1 MDYTIL
7 NTIKFPNQLKALSLD
22 ELNILCDEVRDC
34 IIDTVSK
41 NGGHLASN
49 LGTVELTVALHK
61 VFNSPEDAI
70 LFDVGHQSYTHK
82 LLTGRFDTFNTLRT
96 ENGISG
102 FTDPIETDHDAFI
115 SGHSSSAVS
124 AAYGIYKAK
133 RIKGEKGTSIA
144 VVGDGAMTGG
154 MVFEAIN
161 NIGTD
166 KAKFLIVLN
175 DNEMSISQNVGS
187 LARHLNKIRSK
198 SSYHT
203 FKDKL
208 ARFLNAIPLIG
219 KGLHKLLF
227 RSKTVI
233 KNAIYHSN
241 VFEGLGLN
249 YLGPVDGHNLKDVI
263 NLLEI
268 ATNQERPTIL
278 HVVTTKGKGYA
289 FAEKNAGK
297 YHGVAPFDKNEG
309 IKDVEKIDYSFIAG
323 DTLCS
328 LAERDENICAIT
340 AAMCEGTGLKEFANR
355 FPNRFFDVGI
365 AEEHAMTFAAG
376 LAKGGLKPYFAV
388 YSSFLQRAYDQI
400 VHDVSIG
407 KFPVRILVD
416 RAGLVG
422 EDGKTHQGV
431 FDISFLTSIPNMTV
445 YSPASFDELKGII
458 KSTVEINSP
467 VAIRYPRGKE
477 FSSDV
482 FKFTNNDFDVFTKE
496 SSTAIVTFGRLSY
509 FALEVSDEKM
519 VDFVKLNK
527 LCPFN
532 NDLLNKLSCYKKLFF
547 FEEGIKSGGIS
558 EQISCALYENGFEG
572 EIKINAID
580 NCFVTCA
587 TVESQLKKH
596 NLDKNAMLGVTK

>member
-1 MDYTIL
+1 MDYKIL
-7 NTIKFPNQLKALSLD
+7 NTIESPDQLKKLNFD
-22 ELNILCDEVRDC
+22 ELNILCDEARDC
-34 IIDTVSK
+34 IIGTVSK

-61 VFNSPEDAI
+61 VFNSPEDSI

-82 LLTGRFDTFNTLRT
+82 LLTGRFKNFNTLRT

-102 FTDPIETDHDAFI
+102 FTDPNESVYDSFI

-133 RIKGEKGTSIA
+133 RLKGEKGTAIA

-161 NIGTD
+161 NIGED

-198 SSYHT
+198 SSYHS
-203 FKDKL
+203 FKDGL
-208 ARFLNAIPLIG
+208 AHFLNKIPLIG

-249 YLGPVDGHNLKDVI
+249 YLGPVDGHNLKDVV
-263 NLLEI
+263 NLLNI
-268 ATNQERPTIL
+268 AKNQERPTIL
-278 HVVTTKGKGYA
+278 HVVTTKGKGYG
-289 FAEKNAGK
+289 FAEENPGK
-297 YHGVAPFDKNEG
+297 YHGVGPFDRSIGVQNFVK
-309 IKDVEKIDYSFIAG
+309 VDYSAVAG
-323 DTLCS
+323 EALCE
-328 LAERDENICAIT
+328 LAKNDENVCAIT
-340 AAMCEGTGLKEFANR
+340 AAMCEGTGLSNFALR
-355 FPNRFFDVGI
+355 YPNRFFDVGI
-365 AEEHAMTFAAG
+365 AEQHAMTFAAG

-400 VHDVSIG
+400 IHDVAIDNL
-407 KFPVRILVD
+407 PVKILVD

-422 EDGKTHQGV
+422 EDGKTHHGL
-431 FDISFLTSIPNMTV
+431 FDISFLTSVPNMTV
-445 YSPASFDELKGII
+445 YSPASYKELVGVLNKTA
-458 KSTVEINSP
+458 SFSSP

-477 FSSDV
+477 INSDTFDFSDR
-482 FKFTNNDFDVFTKE
+482 NFDVFGQENNK
-496 SSTAIVTFGRLSY
+496 AIVTFGRLSY
-509 FALEVSDEKM
+509 FAYEVYKETGIS
-519 VDFVKLNK
+519 FVKLNK
-527 LCPFN
+527 LSPVDN
-532 NDLLNKLSCYKKLFF
+532 ELLTELMKYKQIYF
-547 FEEGIKSGGIS
+547 FEEGIKAGGIS
-558 EQISCALYENGFEG
+558 EQIASKLSEQGFKG
-572 EIKINAID
+572 NIKINAVD
-580 NCFVTCA
+580 DRFVSCA
-587 TVESQLKKH
+587 TVERQLSKY